1 MIEIG
6 TVQIRDENS
15 IVQCRNKIRSLSL
28 DLDFSQVVA
37 TRIATATS
45 EICSVLLQRNTH
57 SSVNISFDKRDERLG
72 LLLVF
77 EPATPKIK
85 EKNFNLLFDHFEFVS
100 DNLGKE
106 QIKAFKFFSNLRFI
120 PSEDFIEVAKG
131 KLSELSRDELIEK
144 LKETT
149 LLAESATQTKSDFLA
164 NMSHEIRT
172 PMNAIIGMSELCLRT
187 DLNSK
192 QNDYL
197 TKVHSSANAL
207 LGIINDILDFSKIEA
222 GKLDLED
229 SPFNLDYVLDNL
241 STVIGLKT
249 QEKGLELL
257 FSRDHDVPAHLIGD
271 SLRLG
276 QVLINLANNAVK
288 FTSKGEVIVSIKLEE
303 QGDNDEVTLLFSVRD
318 TGIGMN
324 EEQLGKMFQS
334 FSQADSS
341 TTRKYGG
348 TGLGLVISKQIV
360 EQMNGDIW
368 VESEPGVGSTFFFK
382 VNLKKDHVDLQKNLE
397 IYSDI
402 EGMSVLVVD
411 DNKNALEIMEDYL
424 SRFGFKADCVSSGE
438 EALEKIKTVSEPYKL
453 ILLDL
458 VMPGGMNGIE
468 LSKAIKSNSE
478 LDPMP
483 QIILVSSHGMSD
495 LTETELDSIDNTL
508 NKPVNPSLLY
518 NGIIETFGYK
528 ITSSKKL
535 TNHDHS
541 KEKLDKIRG
550 AKILLVEDNLLN
562 QQVAIEFLEQEQ
574 FFVTV
579 ANNGQEALDKIYV
592 EEFDCVLMDLQMPIM
607 DGITATKILRKN
619 SKYNDLPIVA
629 MTANA
634 MAQDKL
640 DVAEAGMNDH
650 ISKPINIS
658 ELFGALAKWIKPGER
673 VAFQMKPESKAVP
686 VEVIVPDD
694 LIGIDTKI
702 GLKNISNNKALY
714 MKLLRGFYSDHSEDI
729 SIIKD
734 LLKDSEDLETPKRL
748 AHTLK
753 GICGT
758 IGALELGTDFEKLE
772 NALINGDES
781 NLLTLIDNAHINMAP
796 LMKRLSLLVEES
808 EQNLEPAIETMPKEE
823 LLVELDN
830 LSEMLEEM
838 SPDSEELVSRLQ
850 ADLRKYEIASFLVKE
865 LTQKINEFDFDGAQA
880 TVQKIKEK
888 LALKK

>member
-1 MIEIG
+1 MIQLG

-15 IVQCRNKIRSLSL
+15 IVQCRNKIRALSL
-28 DLDFSQVVA
+28 DLDFSLVVA

-45 EICSVLLQRNTH
+45 EICNMLLQSNTH
-57 SSVNISFDKRDERLG
+57 SSVNIAFDKRDGRLG
-72 LLLVF
+72 LFMVF
-77 EPATPKIK
+77 ETATPQLK
-85 EKNFNLLFDHFEFVS
+85 EENFTILFDHFEFVS
-100 DNLGKE
+100 DNPEKE
-106 QIKAFKFFSNLRFI
+106 QIKAFKFFSNLSFI

-131 KLSELSRDELIEK
+131 KLLELSRDELIEK
-144 LKETT
+144 LKGAN
-149 LLAESATQTKSDFLA
+149 LQAESATQTKSDFLA

-192 QNDYL
+192 QSDYL
-197 TKVHSSANAL
+197 TKVHSSASSL

-249 QEKGLELL
+249 QEKELELI

-303 QGDNDEVTLLFSVRD
+303 QGDNDELTLLFSVRD

-324 EEQLGKMFQS
+324 KEQLGKMFQS

-348 TGLGLVISKQIV
+348 TGLGLVISQKIV

-368 VESEPGVGSTFFFK
+368 VESEPGVGSTFFFN
-382 VNLKKDHVDLQKNLE
+382 VNLKKHHVDLQKNLE
-397 IYSDI
+397 VYDDI

-411 DNKNALEIMEDYL
+411 DNKNALKIMDDYL
-424 SRFGFKADCVSSGE
+424 SRFGFKIDCTSSGE
-438 EALEKIKTVSEPYKL
+438 EALEKIKTASEPYKL
-453 ILLDL
+453 IILDL

-468 LSKAIKSNSE
+468 LSKAVKSNSE
-478 LDPMP
+478 LDPIP
-483 QIILVSSHGMSD
+483 QIILVSSHGMTD
-495 LTETELDSIDNTL
+495 LTDTELDSIDNTL

-518 NGIIETFGYK
+518 NCIIETFGHN
-528 ITSSKKL
+528 ITSSEKL
-535 TNHDHS
+535 TNHGHVN
-541 KEKLDKIRG
+541 EHLDKIRG
-550 AKILLVEDNLLN
+550 AQILLVEDNLLN

-579 ANNGQEALDKIYV
+579 VNNGQEALDKIYV
-592 EEFDCVLMDLQMPIM
+592 EEYDCVLMDLQMPIM
-607 DGITATKILRKN
+607 DGITATKVLREN

-634 MAQDKL
+634 MVQDYI

-650 ISKPINIS
+650 VSKPINIS
-658 ELFGALAKWIKPGER
+658 ELFHVLAQWIKPGER
-673 VAFQMKPESKAVP
+673 VASQVKPKSKEVP

-702 GLKNISNNKALY
+702 GLKNIGDNKALY

-734 LLKDSEDLETPKRL
+734 LLKKSEDLETPKRL

-758 IGALELGTDFEKLE
+758 IGAFKLGTDFEKLE
-772 NALINGDES
+772 NALSNGDKS

-796 LMKRLSLLVEES
+796 LMKRISLLTEES
-808 EQNLEPAIETMPKEE
+808 EQKLEPSIETMPKEE
-823 LLVELDN
+823 LLVELDD
-830 LSEMLEEM
+830 LSEMLEDM
-838 SPDSEELVSRLQ
+838 SPDSEDTFSRLK
-850 ADLRKYEIASFLVKE
+850 ADLRKYELESFLIKE
-865 LTQKINEFDFDGAQA
+865 LTQKINAFDFDGAQDA
-880 TVQKIKEK
+880 LQKIKVK
-888 LALKK
+888 LA